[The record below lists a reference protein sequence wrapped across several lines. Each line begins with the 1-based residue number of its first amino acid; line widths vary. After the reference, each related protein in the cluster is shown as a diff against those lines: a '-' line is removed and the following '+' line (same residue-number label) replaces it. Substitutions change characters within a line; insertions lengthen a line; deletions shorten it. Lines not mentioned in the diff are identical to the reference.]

1 MFYTSFSRIG
11 NNILYRGYEN
21 GKQVKKRIPYKPYLF
36 IETKD
41 ENSTY
46 KTLTGKS
53 VEKIY
58 FNDFKDVKET
68 LSYYEGTDQNPYHG
82 QDLRSLHYVYI
93 FDKFRNEIQYDPEL
107 IRIVYLDIEV
117 DSSDGFPSPDKASS
131 KITAISLAFKEGT
144 ISFGYKP
151 YKSSDNN
158 IKYIRCKDELELLTK
173 FAEVW
178 SSIQPDVVT
187 GWNIESFDIP
197 YLIRRIKNL
206 GVESIAKKLSPWGI
220 VDEKTVSR
228 GKSNGVFNVYEIKGV
243 SALDYLQLYK
253 KFMYTNQESYRLDHI
268 AFVELGEKKLQ
279 FDGTLHDLYEND
291 FQTFIDYNVKDVHL
305 VQRLDDKL
313 KLIELVYAMA
323 YSAKVNYVD
332 TFGVVGIWD
341 TIAHNYLLE
350 KNIVTPRELYSI
362 PYEIYN
368 AETSLPEEDKRGG
381 VVADT
386 AVTEANRYAVKVIQ
400 GSFLGGY
407 VKTPEVGMHDWV
419 CSFDLNSLYPHLI
432 MQYNISPETYVK
444 QIEGIKDI
452 DAFLNGEA
460 NSWDTDLIKT
470 PNRCLFRR
478 DIPGFFPELMELYY
492 EKRTIYKKK
501 MIECQKEYEKNKS
514 FELQKQIAK
523 YNNLQMAFKILLNS
537 AYGAFGNQYYR
548 YYQRA
553 LAECI
558 TMAGQISIRWVE
570 NAVNKYLNETLKTDK
585 DYVIASD
592 TDSIY
597 INMSGLVNKVYDDPR
612 SDIPGVVDFL
622 DKVCT
627 KAIEPLID
635 KSYDELCAYTNA
647 YAQKMKMKRESI
659 ADKGIWTAKK
669 RYILNVHDSEGVR
682 YSEPKLKMMG
692 IEAVKSSTPA
702 ACRNSI
708 KEALSIIMR
717 SDNEELLDYVQNFK
731 EQFINLDYDDIA
743 FPRSCNNLNKF
754 FSAEK
759 LYQKAT
765 PIHVK
770 GALLYNHILET
781 KGLEK
786 KYERIHDGDK
796 IKFCHLHPNKYGL
809 SVISSP
815 GVVPKEFDLDKY
827 IDRETQFEKAFI
839 EPLKGITDKIN
850 WKIERNLNTLEDLF
864 G

>member
-1 MFYTSFSRIG
+1 MS

-46 KTLTGKS
+46 KTLTGKP
-53 VEKIY
+53 VEKIH

-68 LSYYEGTDQNPYHG
+68 LSYYEDTDQNPYHG
-82 QDLRSLHYVYI
+82 QMDIKYLPYVYI
-93 FDKFRNEIQYDPEL
+93 FDKFRNEIEYDAEL

-117 DSSDGFPSPDKASS
+117 DSSNGFPSPDKASS

-158 IKYIRCKDELELLTK
+158 TKYIRCKDELELLTK
-173 FAEVW
+173 FVEVW

-291 FQTFIDYNVKDVHL
+291 FQRFIDYNVKDVHL

-332 TFGVVGIWD
+332 TFGVVNIWD
-341 TIAHNYLLE
+341 TIAHNFLLE
-350 KNIVTPRELYSI
+350 KNIVTPRILSSI
-362 PYEIYN
+362 PYRVY
-368 AETSLPEEDKRGG
+368 EEDKQ
-381 VVADT
+381 D
-386 AVTEANRYAVKVIQ
+386 I
-400 GSFLGGY
+400 GSFLGVY
-407 VKTPEVGMHDWV
+407 VKIPEVGMHDWV

-444 QIEGIKDI
+444 QIEGTKDI

-622 DKVCT
+622 DKVCI

-717 SDNEELLDYVQNFK
+717 SDNDELLDYVQNFK

-781 KGLEK
+781 KKLEK

-796 IKFCHLHPNKYGL
+796 IKFCHLHPNKWGL
-809 SVISSP
+809 NVISSP